1 MGLDGFSMGNLGLN
15 ADLTSAQ
22 MAAQAQQLA
31 QKDSEIIIKDVTE
44 SEKGELV
51 KRKEKDSE
59 GNKQFNDGFRKDQDE
74 NREQDDD
81 DGNLSLLTENEFANK
96 DPQEFSV
103 RINNDTEMI
112 ELFSKKDKKILETIS
127 ATDLMHLI
135 SKLNS
140 ASGILVNRKI

>member
-31 QKDSEIIIKDVTE
+31 QKESEIKIKDVTE
-44 SEKGELV
+44 SEKNELV
-51 KRKEKDSE
+51 KRKEKEPDE
-59 GNKQFNDGFRKDQDE
+59 DQQFSDGFREKKEDE
-74 NREQDDD
+74 QEQDDN
-81 DGNLSLLTENEFANK
+81 GQLSLLSENDFVNK
-96 DPQEFSV
+96 DPSEFSV

-112 ELFSKKDKKILETIS
+112 ELFSNKDEKILETIS
-127 ATDLMHLI
+127 ATDLMSLI

-140 ASGILVNRKI
+140 ASGILINRKI

>member
-31 QKDSEIIIKDVTE
+31 QKESEIKIKDVTE
-44 SEKGELV
+44 SEKNELV
-51 KRKEKDSE
+51 KRKEKEPDE
-59 GNKQFNDGFRKDQDE
+59 DQQFSDGFREKKEDE
-74 NREQDDD
+74 QEQEDN
-81 DGNLSLLTENEFANK
+81 GQLSLLSENDFVNK
-96 DPQEFSV
+96 DPSEFSV

-112 ELFSKKDKKILETIS
+112 ELFSNKDEKILETIS
-127 ATDLMHLI
+127 ATDLMSLI

-140 ASGILVNRKI
+140 ASGILINRKI